1 MVTKARKGKAKMGR
15 PVGSGVKG
23 HVTMLVVVR
32 PDQRDAILQRAR
44 ARQGHLARLP
54 VSEVVR
60 ELLDAALKR
69 RK

>member
-1 MVTKARKGKAKMGR
+1 MAIKARKGKAKMGR

-23 HVTMLVVVR
+23 HVMVLVALR
-32 PDQRDAILQRAR
+32 PDQRDEILERAR
-44 ARQGHLARLP
+44 SRQGHLARPP

-69 RK
+69 RR